1 MIYIYINLRF
11 KSTIQRLNM
20 LLNKE
25 QNKSKELTNESIDNI
40 FRMDKFN
47 TSQET
52 IVSEI
57 ITASRVTNLKNR
69 RYSEDWILLCILLKI
84 RYLYIKYKFCIL
96 KYFN

>member
-1 MIYIYINLRF
+1 
-11 KSTIQRLNM
+11 M

-47 TSQET
+47 TSQKT

-84 RYLYIKYKFCIL
+84 RYITNIID
-96 KYFN
+96 